1 MRRDEVNALAKEMID
16 HGARVLTV
24 EETYSL
30 CSRLLALDAALEK
43 IAELG
48 CESYTPPHSCLTA
61 PVANWWNPSHAC
73 VYCIARRALAGEE

>member
-16 HGARVLTV
+16 HGARV
-24 EETYSL
+24 
-30 CSRLLALDAALEK
+30 
-43 IAELG
+43 LG

>member
-30 CSRLLALDAALEK
+30 CSRLLALDAALDE
-43 IAELG
+43 IESMNRTG
-48 CESYTPPHSCLTA
+48 CEDMA
-61 PVANWWNPSHAC
+61 A
-73 VYCIARRALAGEE
+73 IARRALAGEES